1 MLHIKNGKVKGT
13 ISVFLAE
20 QLASAPLMKQ
30 MDHTLGSI
38 QNYAAPRITDK
49 GCIVSRKS
57 SMSGYLRFKENF
69 VGVSF
74 EEEKWNL
81 LC

>member
-20 QLASAPLMKQ
+20 RLASAPLMKQ
-30 MDHTLGSI
+30 MDHTLDPI
-38 QNYAAPRITDK
+38 HNYVAPRITDK
-49 GCIVSRKS
+49 GCALPRKS
-57 SMSGYLRFKENF
+57 SASAYLRFEQKS
-69 VGVSF
+69 VGVSLR
-74 EEEKWNL
+74 EEKWNL

>member
-13 ISVFLAE
+13 IGVFLAE
-20 QLASAPLMKQ
+20 RLASAPLMKQ

-38 QNYAAPRITDK
+38 HNYIAPRITDK

-57 SMSGYLRFKENF
+57 STSAYLRFKQKF

-74 EEEKWNL
+74 GEKKWNL

>member
-13 ISVFLAE
+13 IGVFLAE
-20 QLASAPLMKQ
+20 RLASAPLMKQ

-38 QNYAAPRITDK
+38 HNYIAPRITDK
-49 GCIVSRKS
+49 GCAVSRKS
-57 SMSGYLRFKENF
+57 STSAYLRFKQKF
-69 VGVSF
+69 VDVSF
-74 EEEKWNL
+74 GEKKWNL